1 TGVSRWMQD
10 HTTGTWVVDARV
22 GYQLT
27 PQLKASII
35 ASNISNEVY
44 SIRPMSVEAPRSWQ
58 VQLTAEL

>member
-1 TGVSRWMQD
+1 
-10 HTTGTWVVDARV
+10 VVDARV